1 MINERR
7 WSMGTISVITSGKG
21 GAGKSTVTAGLGSAL
36 ARLGNKVLL
45 LDGDA
50 GLRSLD
56 LMLGIGGNAVYDM
69 SDIFAGN
76 CEPIRAIYPS
86 PVCPNV
92 FVIPAPVHLDKMCSP
107 DDMKRLCSGFT
118 RYYDHV
124 LIDCP
129 AGIGHG
135 FKCAVAAAARAL
147 VVTTPDMVCA
157 RDAQVVGQL
166 LEDRQVPSRLIIN
179 RLRSVAVMRGKM
191 PDIDEIIDTAG
202 LQLLGVIPEDETV
215 AVANA
220 NGRPLPLSC
229 NASICFTN
237 IARRYLGEE
246 IPLARL
252 EKM

>member
-1 MINERR
+1 MKAGRK
-7 WSMGTISVITSGKG
+7 MGAVSVVTSGKG

-36 ARLGNKVLL
+36 ARLGHKVLL

-107 DDMKRLCSGFT
+107 EDLKRLCAGFI
-118 RYYDHV
+118 RYYEHV

-129 AGIGHG
+129 AGIGRG
-135 FKCAVAAAARAL
+135 FDCAVAAASRAL
-147 VVTTPDMVCA
+147 IVTTPDMVCA
-157 RDAQVVGQL
+157 RDAQIVARL
-166 LEDRQVPSRLIIN
+166 LDERKLETRLIIN
-179 RLRSVAVMRGKM
+179 RLRPAAVMRGRM
-191 PDIDEIIDTAG
+191 PDVDEIIDTAG
-202 LQLLGVIPEDETV
+202 VRLLGILPEDEAV

-220 NGRPLPLSC
+220 NGRPLPYTC
-229 NASICFTN
+229 NASVCFEN
-237 IARRYLGEE
+237 IARRYLGAEV
-246 IPLARL
+246 PLARL

>member
-1 MINERR
+1 
-7 WSMGTISVITSGKG
+7 MGTVSVITSGKG

-36 ARLGNKVLL
+36 ARLGYKVLL

-69 SDIFAGN
+69 SDIFAGS

-92 FVIPAPVHLDKMCSP
+92 FVIPAPVHLDRMCAP
-107 DDMKRLCSGFT
+107 EDLKRLCSGFT
-118 RYYDHV
+118 RYYEHV

-135 FKCAVAAAARAL
+135 FECAVAAAERAL

-157 RDAQVVGQL
+157 RDAQIVGQL
-166 LEDRQVPSRLIIN
+166 LEDRNIPTRLIIN
-179 RLRSVAVMRGKM
+179 RLRPSAVMSGKM
-191 PDIDEIIDTAG
+191 PDVDEIIDTAG
-202 LQLLGVIPEDETV
+202 LQLLGVIPEDEAV

-220 NGRPLPLSC
+220 NGRPLPVSC
-229 NASICFTN
+229 NASVCFTN
-237 IARRYLGEE
+237 IARRYLGTE

>member
-1 MINERR
+1 MKVGRN
-7 WSMGTISVITSGKG
+7 MGTISVITSGKG
-21 GAGKSTVTAGLGSAL
+21 GAGKSTITAGLGSAL
-36 ARLGNKVLL
+36 ARLGHKVLL

-92 FVIPAPVHLDKMCSP
+92 FVIPAPVSLDKMCSP
-107 DDMKRLCSGFT
+107 EDMKRLCSGFT
-118 RYYDHV
+118 RYYEHV

-129 AGIGHG
+129 AGIGRG
-135 FKCAVAAAARAL
+135 FECAVAAAGRAL
-147 VVTTPDMVCA
+147 IVTTPDMVCA
-157 RDAQVVGQL
+157 RDAQIVGRL
-166 LEDRQVPSRLIIN
+166 LEDRKLSSRLIIN
-179 RLRSVAVMRGKM
+179 RLRPIPVMEGRM
-191 PDIDEIIDTAG
+191 PDVDEIIDTARV
-202 LQLLGVIPEDETV
+202 QLMGILPEDEAV

-220 NGRPLPLSC
+220 NGRPLPYNC
-229 NASICFTN
+229 NAAVCFEN
-237 IARRYLGEE
+237 IARRYLGTDV
-246 IPLARL
+246 PLAKL